1 MSTDPRLFPNLTDP
15 MRTDY
20 EGPPVRDIRE
30 AMHPASAPPS
40 GEAPWTPGTP
50 AKEITVR
57 NVRLPVTIPLA
68 EVPPGVL
75 ADIDRQ
81 HDAEKSPPRL
91 RLGGG
96 PIAIAPATVA
106 TLPDGAR
113 INLPAGT
120 VLREGEGPPPPVR
133 FFDLANSLRA
143 AFARV
148 EEAVPEPAAPMDL
161 AEVEQLIRAWD
172 ALKAEMVAQEKIN
185 APVRVVAPPS
195 TIEHARDL
203 LRRAQAWIAPGV
215 PDIAR
220 PGTEA
225 QPAATIGQL
234 RAEIAAFLAGAAQ
247 PEHPVIALVR
257 SFVGKPGEGPEVNIE
272 PLPPHLAALLA
283 EHPRWSI
290 ADAERSIV
298 DTTEGRDPPK

>member
-120 VLREGEGPPPPVR
+120 VLREQG
-133 FFDLANSLRA
+133 
-143 AFARV
+143 
-148 EEAVPEPAAPMDL
+148 L
-161 AEVEQLIRAWD
+161 AEQVRAGTLGVGMAD
-172 ALKAEMVAQEKIN
+172 DPAKLRGAFTREHS
-185 APVRVVAPPS
+185 PDVVL
-195 TIEHARDL
+195 TQARDL
-203 LRRAQAWIAPGV
+203 LQRARV
-215 PDIAR
+215 PLAET
-220 PGTEA
+220 G
-225 QPAATIGQL
+225 AADVL
-234 RAEIAAFLAGAAQ
+234 ADVDAFLAGAAP

-257 SFVGKPGEGPEVNIE
+257 SFVGKPGDRGPVWSALEQLQVRIDAGD
-272 PLPPHLAALLA
+272 LAAVRSAGIELA
-283 EHPRWSI
+283 AALNHRLGQMH
-290 ADAERSIV
+290 DALGR
-298 DTTEGRDPPK
+298 DTTEDRTL